1 MFKIKY
7 EQLHQI
13 YNGDQCI
20 MVLIKNVTITFKG
33 NQVLKTQNYK
43 IFIKVMDESIWAH
56 LLQLHNKISSA

>member
-1 MFKIKY
+1 MGNMFKIKY

-43 IFIKVMDESIWAH
+43 IFIKVMDESI
-56 LLQLHNKISSA
+56 